1 MSKTNNDTDCTILGV
16 LLTLAVL
23 AICVLACDV
32 NTLKGDV
39 ESLKVEQA
47 QRLSDKEDKELKQE
61 VIQDLVRMMSQGR

>member
-16 LLTLAVL
+16 LLALAVL
-23 AICVLACDV
+23 AICILACDV
-32 NTLKGDV
+32 NTLKSDV

-61 VIQDLVRMMSQGR
+61 VIQDFLRMMTQGR